1 MQYLYAMQYQNNQA
15 FAQTLDAADELKKF
29 RTLFHIPKT
38 AEGKDT
44 IYFCGNSLGLH
55 SSKVSEFVLQELED
69 WKTYGVEGHF
79 HARNP
84 WLPYHEFL
92 SKNMAAV
99 VGALPHEVVVMN
111 TLTANLHFMMVSFYR
126 PTPQRNK
133 ILIEWNPF
141 PSDRYALHSQVR
153 FHGYDPETTIIE
165 PQPAAGESLIPT
177 AQILQIIEEH
187 GHEIALVMMGG
198 VNYYSGQFYDLDAI
212 TRAAHA
218 KGCLVGFD
226 LAHGAGNIPL
236 HLHETG
242 CDFAVWCN
250 YKYLNSGPGSP
261 AGCFVHERHA
271 NSTLPRFEGWWGHNK
286 STRFIMGPDFEPIG
300 GIETWQVSNPPIL
313 AMAAVRASLEIFAAA
328 GMERLRKKSE
338 LLTGYLE
345 WLVQQIPSGRISIIT
360 PKNPADRGC
369 QLSLQIK
376 NADKSLHDK
385 ITAAGVITDW
395 REPDVIRV
403 APVPLYNKFEEV
415 WQFAEILKKCMA

>member
-1 MQYLYAMQYQNNQA
+1 MHYENNLA
-15 FAQTLDAADELKKF
+15 FAQSLDAADELRSF
-29 RTLFHIPKT
+29 RNYFHIPKMPD
-38 AEGKDT
+38 GSDT
-44 IYFCGNSLGLH
+44 VYFCGNSLGLH
-55 SSKVSEFVLQELED
+55 SKKVSEFVIQELED
-69 WKTYGVEGHF
+69 WKTFGVEGHF

-92 SKNMAAV
+92 TKNMAAV

-126 PTPQRNK
+126 PTPERHK

-141 PSDRYALHSQVR
+141 PSDRYALYSQLR
-153 FHGYDPETTIIE
+153 FHGYDHETGIIE
-165 PQPAAGESLIPT
+165 PQPEDGSALVSTE
-177 AQILQIIEEH
+177 QILNIIKER

-198 VNYYSGQFYDLDAI
+198 VNYYSGQFYDLDTI
-212 TRAAHA
+212 TKAAHA

-226 LAHGAGNIPL
+226 LAHAAGNIPL

-250 YKYLNSGPGSP
+250 YKYLNSGPGAP

-271 NSTLPRFEGWWGHNK
+271 VAKLPRFEGWWGNNK

-313 AMAAVRASLEIFAAA
+313 AMAAVRASLEIFAEA
-328 GMERLRKKSE
+328 GIQRLRKKSE

-345 WLVQQIPSGRISIIT
+345 WLVEQLPAGRVAIIT
-360 PKNPADRGC
+360 PKESSRRGC

-385 ITAAGVITDW
+385 ITKAGVIADW

-403 APVPLYNKFEEV
+403 APVPLYNTFEEV
-415 WQFAEILKKCMA
+415 WRFAEILKSCL

>member
-1 MQYLYAMQYQNNQA
+1 MQYENNLA
-15 FAQTLDAADELKKF
+15 FAQSLDAADELKQF
-29 RTLFHIPKT
+29 RDYFHIPKMQD
-38 AEGKDT
+38 GSDT
-44 IYFCGNSLGLH
+44 VYLCGNSLGLH
-55 SSKVSEFVLQELED
+55 SKKVSEFVNQELED

-92 SKNMAAV
+92 TKNMAAV

-126 PTPQRNK
+126 PTPERHK

-141 PSDRYALHSQVR
+141 PSDRYALFSQLR
-153 FHGYDPETTIIE
+153 FHGYDPQTGIIE
-165 PQPAAGESLIPT
+165 PQPEEGGALVSTE
-177 AQILQIIEEH
+177 QILNIIEER
-187 GHEIALVMMGG
+187 GHEIATVMMGG

-212 TRAAHA
+212 TKAAHA
-218 KGCLVGFD
+218 KGCMVGFD
-226 LAHGAGNIPL
+226 LAHAAGNIPL
-236 HLHETG
+236 HLHDTG

-250 YKYLNSGPGSP
+250 YKYLNSGPGAP

-271 NSTLPRFEGWWGHNK
+271 KTELPRFEGWWGNNK

-313 AMAAVRASLEIFAAA
+313 AMAAVRASLEIFAEA
-328 GMERLRKKSE
+328 GMQRLRKKSE

-345 WLVQQIPSGRISIIT
+345 WLVQQLPAGRVAIIT
-360 PKNPADRGC
+360 PKDPQQRGC

-376 NADKSLHDK
+376 DADKTLHDR
-385 ITAAGVITDW
+385 ITEAGVIADW

-415 WQFAEILKKCMA
+415 WRFAEIFKECI

>member
-1 MQYLYAMQYQNNQA
+1 MMHYENNLA
-15 FAQTLDAADELKKF
+15 FAQSLDAADELRNF
-29 RTLFHIPKT
+29 RDYFHIPKM
-38 AEGKDT
+38 ADGSDT

-55 SSKVSEFVLQELED
+55 AKKVSEFVNQELED

-84 WLPYHEFL
+84 WMPYHEFL
-92 SKNMAAV
+92 TKNMAAV

-126 PTPQRNK
+126 PTPERHK

-141 PSDRYALHSQVR
+141 PSDRYALHSQLR
-153 FHGYDPETTIIE
+153 FHGYDPATGIIE
-165 PQPAAGESLIPT
+165 PQPEADSALVSTQQVLD
-177 AQILQIIEEH
+177 IIEKQ

-212 TRAAHA
+212 TKAAHK

-226 LAHGAGNIPL
+226 LAHAAGNMPL

-250 YKYLNSGPGSP
+250 YKYLNSGPGAP

-271 NSTLPRFEGWWGHNK
+271 TEKLPRFEGWWGNNK

-313 AMAAVRASLEIFAAA
+313 AMAAVRASLEIFAEA
-328 GMERLRKKSE
+328 GMQRLRKKSE
-338 LLTGYLE
+338 SLTGYLE
-345 WLVQQIPSGRISIIT
+345 WLVQQLPSGRVAIIT
-360 PKNPADRGC
+360 PEDPAWRGC
-369 QLSLQIK
+369 QLSLQLK
-376 NADKSLHDK
+376 DADKSLHNK
-385 ITAAGVITDW
+385 LTEAGVITDW

-415 WQFAEILKKCMA
+415 WRFAELLKSCL

>member
-1 MQYLYAMQYQNNQA
+1 MQYENNLA
-15 FAQTLDAADELKKF
+15 FAQSLDAADELKQF
-29 RTLFHIPKT
+29 RDYFHIPKMPD
-38 AEGKDT
+38 GSDT
-44 IYFCGNSLGLH
+44 VYLCGNSLGLH
-55 SSKVSEFVLQELED
+55 SKKVSEFVNQELED

-92 SKNMAAV
+92 TKNMAAV

-126 PTPQRNK
+126 PTPERHK

-141 PSDRYALHSQVR
+141 PSDRYALYSQLR
-153 FHGYDPETTIIE
+153 FHGYDPQTGIIE
-165 PQPAAGESLIPT
+165 PQPEEGGALVSTE
-177 AQILQIIEEH
+177 QILNIIEER
-187 GHEIALVMMGG
+187 GHEIATVMMGG

-212 TRAAHA
+212 TKAAHA
-218 KGCLVGFD
+218 KGCMVGFD
-226 LAHGAGNIPL
+226 LAHAAGNIPL
-236 HLHETG
+236 HLHDTG

-250 YKYLNSGPGSP
+250 YKYLNSGPGAP

-271 NSTLPRFEGWWGHNK
+271 KSELPRFEGWWGNNK

-313 AMAAVRASLEIFAAA
+313 AMAAVRASLEIFAEA
-328 GMERLRKKSE
+328 GMQRLRKKSE

-345 WLVQQIPSGRISIIT
+345 WLVQQLPAGRVAIIT
-360 PKNPADRGC
+360 PKDPQQRGC

-376 NADKSLHDK
+376 DADKTLHDR
-385 ITAAGVITDW
+385 ITDAGVIADW

-415 WQFAEILKKCMA
+415 WRFAEILKSCL